1 MCKDPSMSTPTST
14 IEAHRVGTG
23 ERNAMWLLLAL
34 CYLTAFA
41 PQEGLPGLL
50 ALLVGWLPVAFAGWH
65 LARWSGWR
73 TALLV
78 FAIIAAVSFTFEA
91 LGVATGLVF
100 GDYYYPDGP
109 LGPLVLGVPPLIQ
122 LQYFAMGYASLQ
134 VARAVS
140 GTLRAPARG
149 WTLLGASVMG
159 AFAMTALDLAS
170 DPMQST
176 QLGDWIWRDG
186 GAYFG
191 VPIHN
196 FIGWFVATGTFFVL
210 VNLVLLRPAAVQRI
224 TEQRPAWFYLQGVLL
239 YGTFPFA
246 IIVRPL
252 LTERT
257 DIVLAMAGVATFAVL
272 PILLAA
278 ILSLGRAR

>member
-1 MCKDPSMSTPTST
+1 MQSPNLGPR
-14 IEAHRVGTG
+14 EGTG
-23 ERNAMWLLLAL
+23 LWILLAA

-41 PQEGLPGLL
+41 PGDVPGLVS
-50 ALLVGWLPVAFAGWH
+50 LLLGWLPVTFAGWH
-65 LARWSGWR
+65 LSRWVGGR
-73 TALLV
+73 NALLV
-78 FAIIAAVSFTFEA
+78 FAVIAVVSFTFEA

-100 GDYYYPDGP
+100 GNYYYPAGP
-109 LGPLVLGVPPLIQ
+109 LGPLLLGVPPLIQ

-134 VARAVS
+134 VARS
-140 GTLRAPARG
+140 ITGTLNAPARG
-149 WTLLGASVMG
+149 WTLVGASAMG

-176 QLGDWIWRDG
+176 QLGDWIWRQG

-210 VNLVLLRPAAVQRI
+210 VNFVLLRPSAVQRI
-224 TEQRPAWFYLQGVLL
+224 ETERPMWFYWQGVLL

-252 LTERT
+252 LVDRT
-257 DIVLAMAGVATFAVL
+257 DIVLAMAGVAAFAVL

-278 ILSLGRAR
+278 VLSLPRGMPAVDR